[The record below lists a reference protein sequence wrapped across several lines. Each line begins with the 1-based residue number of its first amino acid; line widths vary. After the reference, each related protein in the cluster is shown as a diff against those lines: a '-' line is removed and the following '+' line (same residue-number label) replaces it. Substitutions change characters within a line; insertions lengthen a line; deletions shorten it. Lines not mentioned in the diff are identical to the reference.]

1 MDAIIGFIAALTL
14 SLLSMAGFA
23 KYADMGV
30 RNIQTSAIA
39 SQGRVIDQA
48 AAQYV
53 QDNAAAL
60 AASVPVGGAATTI
73 TVNTLQ
79 AAGYLPGG
87 FSANTAFGQTW
98 QVQVSQPTAGRLQTI
113 VMTTGGN
120 PITNTAQLAG
130 IAAQIGAEGG
140 FVPYANQGGNSAMNP
155 SNANGAFG
163 AWQVNLGASGF
174 TNAGSGHVANLLAFT
189 SQQANANYLY
199 RVSVPGHPELNA
211 MQTDLS
217 MQDAGGTAHSIAG
230 VNNVT
235 AAGTVTAGK
244 LVSNG
249 DVTAAG
255 NATVNGNVNAAGG
268 RVVAWNNPT
277 EGGVVTIQGANGVN
291 MYVENLNG
299 TLRLVNSPWNAQ
311 LFSVD
316 QSGNVISAGNTT
328 ANGISQA
335 QGFTL
340 SNGALFDSDQGGSL
354 ELGGNNT
361 KAGSGTPY
369 IDFHY
374 AGLTQDFNTRLI
386 SDMPNKLSLYAANG
400 AGALNVQGT
409 VQVANM
415 ATPNSACSPNGI
427 AAANAD
433 GSGQWLNCIYGVWKP
448 IGGNLLRYGYFT
460 ASYGTYIPTPTC
472 SAGATPM
479 IVVTPAN
486 FSVDPTT
493 TVNYGAW
500 GSGPWWVYILDGNS
514 SPLWG
519 ATATVGTYCGY

>member
-73 TVNTLQ
+73 SVNTLQ
-79 AAGYLPGG
+79 TAGYLPGG

-140 FVPYANQGGNSAMNP
+140 FVPYANQGGNSAMSP

-189 SQQANANYLY
+189 SQQSNANYLY

-217 MQDAGGTAHSIAG
+217 MQDVGGTAHNIAG
-230 VNNVT
+230 ANNVT
-235 AAGTVTAGK
+235 AGGTVTGGK

-249 DVTAAG
+249 DVNAAG
-255 NATVNGNVNAAGG
+255 NATINGTLSAAAS
-268 RVVAWNNPT
+268 RVTAWNNAA
-277 EGGVVTIQGANGVN
+277 EGGVITMQGANGVN

-311 LFSVD
+311 LLTVD
-316 QSGNVISAGNTT
+316 QSGNTVANGGVSSTNAPGYGQTTLNQWGLASTGDIYVEPANGHNLNLSTT
-328 ANGISQA
+328 AWNGTGQLNSQFA
-335 QGFTL
+335 QNWF
-340 SNGALFDSDQGGSL
+340 Q
-354 ELGGNNT
+354 
-361 KAGSGTPY
+361 
-369 IDFHY
+369 H
-374 AGLTQDFNTRLI
+374 R
-386 SDMPNKLSLYAANG
+386 
-400 AGALNVQGT
+400 V
-409 VQVANM
+409 VANEYLQVNGG
-415 ATPNSACSPNGI
+415 ASPNTSCSPNGI
-427 AAANAD
+427 AAVNAD
-433 GSGQWLNCIYGVWKP
+433 GSGQWLNCVFGTWKP
-448 IGGNLLRYGYFT
+448 IGGNLLRYGKYT
-460 ASYGTYIPTPTC
+460 ATHGTYIPAPSC
-472 SAGATPM
+472 PAGGTAM

-486 FSVDPTT
+486 FSVDTTT

-500 GSGPWWVYILDGNS
+500 GSGPWTVYIVDGAS

-519 ATATVGTYCGY
+519 ATAAVGTYCGY